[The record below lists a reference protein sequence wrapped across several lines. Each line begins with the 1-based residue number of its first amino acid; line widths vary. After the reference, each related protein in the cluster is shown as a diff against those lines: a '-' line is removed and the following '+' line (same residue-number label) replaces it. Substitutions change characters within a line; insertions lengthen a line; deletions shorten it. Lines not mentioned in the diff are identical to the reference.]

1 MPDDGAIARAAA
13 PGAGA
18 GPPAGTG
25 EPAGHRPRIVSGW
38 GLPVPRRLLVAEV
51 WLLFGVSLGASGANA
66 FVSLIGNLTAGK
78 SLQAQTALINGTKAV
93 GRPWLDLAF
102 QLVALALAFVP
113 VLLAGHFLIRSGESM
128 AAIGVTRRVPARDVV
143 LGLALA
149 SLVGGTGLF
158 LYLGARGAGANLTVV
173 PENLPDVWWRIPVL
187 LLAAVKDGVV
197 EEVLVVGYL
206 LHRLRQLGWGDNR
219 ALLTSALVRGSYH
232 LYQGIGGF
240 AGNAVMG
247 LLFGRIYQRTGRTM
261 PLVIAHATIDAVAFV
276 GYALLAGKVS
286 WLPVP

>member
-1 MPDDGAIARAAA
+1 MPDEGATARAPGDPAA
-13 PGAGA
+13 P
-18 GPPAGTG
+18 PPG
-25 EPAGHRPRIVSGW
+25 EPGAQ
-38 GLPVPRRLLVAEV
+38 LPVPRRLLVAEV
-51 WLLFGVSLGASGANA
+51 WLLFGVSLGASGATA
-66 FVSLIGNLTAGK
+66 LVSLMGNLTAGR
-78 SLQAQTALINGTKAV
+78 SLQTQTALINGTRAP

-102 QLVALALAFVP
+102 QLLALTLAFVP
-113 VLLAGHFLIRSGESM
+113 VLLADHFLIRSGESM
-128 AAIGVTRRVPARDVV
+128 ADIGVTRRVPARDVA

-149 SLVGGTGLF
+149 ALVGGTGLF

-206 LHRLRQLGWGDNR
+206 LHRLRQFGWGDNR
-219 ALLTSALVRGSYH
+219 ALVTSALVRGSYH

-261 PLVIAHATIDAVAFV
+261 PLVIAHVTIDAVAFV

-286 WLPVP
+286 WLPIP